1 MLHIKNNVPLSHHC
15 SFGIGGPADYFVEA
29 SGPLEIAE
37 SIEFAEREHIP
48 YFVIGS
54 GTNILFSDAGFRGLI
69 IHLVD
74 GGVSVHDTVLHVGAG
89 ITLKRITEMA
99 RDHALSGMEN
109 LAGIPG
115 SLGGAIRGNAGAFGT
130 EIGSLVKSVKAFNK
144 QTNMVREFTRAECGF
159 MYRGS
164 IFKQQE
170 SLIVLSAELTLTHGD
185 STIVG
190 RAMEH
195 IIATRES
202 KHSQSAQCAGSF
214 FMNPVVTDEKLRE
227 EFTKDTGTVP
237 KDDKLPA
244 GWLIDH
250 VGLRGKH
257 IGGAK
262 VSNQHPNYLINTG
275 TATAEEV
282 VMLMSLIKRKVRDD
296 LQVQLQEEVQLVGF

>member
-1 MLHIKNNVPLSHHC
+1 MLHIKNKIPLAHYA
-15 SFGIGGPADYFVEA
+15 SFGIGGPADYFIEA

-37 SIEFAEREHIP
+37 SIEFAEREHVP

-69 IHLVD
+69 IHVID
-74 GGVSVHDTVLHVGAG
+74 GGMSVHDTVLQVGAG
-89 ITLKRITEMA
+89 ISLKRITEMA
-99 RDHALSGMEN
+99 RDQSLSGMEN

-130 EIGSLVKSVKAFNK
+130 EIGSLVKSVKSFNK
-144 QTNMVREFTRAECGF
+144 QTSMVHEFTRAECEF
-159 MYRGS
+159 AYRES
-164 IFKQQE
+164 IFKQQG
-170 SLIVLSAELTLTHGD
+170 SLIVLSAELELIHGD
-185 STIVG
+185 SSVIS
-190 RAMEH
+190 RAMEQ

-202 KHSQSAQCAGSF
+202 KHSQSAKCAGSF
-214 FMNPVVTDEKLRE
+214 FMNPIVTDEKLRE
-227 EFTKDTGTVP
+227 EFTKDTGIVP

-262 VSNQHPNYLINTG
+262 VSSQHPNYLINTG
-275 TATAEEV
+275 KATAEDIV
-282 VMLMSLIKRKVRDD
+282 ILASLVKRRVRDD
-296 LQVQLQEEVQLVGF
+296 LGIQLREEVQFVGF